1 MLWITVGPTPEE
13 NALLKESL
21 FRFFQAKPER
31 FSAFYDVVNKKT
43 DYSLRVLE
51 WFVTKYSVIH
61 DVIIPLGKGKEC
73 NVALDYH
80 NQMTSYQKKCFD
92 PFRRHHKFV
101 IMDPKMGLS
110 FVTTVCQMNFFKWAI
125 ENKVLEYVEKHLDA
139 IKEDMAKG
147 GGVAEAKQRP
157 VMHTKVSW
165 GNKSRRGTGASGAG
179 GSSGATS
186 GSGRGPS
193 KKSRG
198 SASMCASRTCVK
210 RYKNIILTFD

>member
-1 MLWITVGPTPEE
+1 MLWNAGVPTTE

-21 FRFFQAKPER
+21 IRFFQGKPER
-31 FSAFYDVVNKKT
+31 FMAFYDVVNKKT

-51 WFVTKYSVIH
+51 WFVTKHAGNH
-61 DVIIPLGKGKEC
+61 DVVIPLEKGKEC

-101 IMDPKMGLS
+101 IADPKSGLS

-125 ENKVLEYVEKHLDA
+125 ENKVLDYVKQNLDA
-139 IKEDMAKG
+139 IKEDMAKASG
-147 GGVAEAKQRP
+147 IPEAEQQQQPRP
-157 VMHTKVSW
+157 PTMHTKISW
-165 GNKSRRGTGASGAG
+165 GTKSRKGTGGMG
-179 GSSGATS
+179 TGMGIGS
-186 GSGRGPS
+186 GS
-193 KKSRG
+193 KKASRA
-198 SASMCASRTCVK
+198 SASVCASRTCVK